1 MKTTQELIELIS
13 LKKIKKNLFEV
24 KSSFMGSPNVF
35 GGQVVSQALHAAY
48 QTVPE
53 DRFCH
58 SLHSYFILPGH
69 LEKPILFDVANLR
82 DGGSFSTRVVTAK
95 QDNVPIF
102 VMACSF
108 QLQQEGYE
116 HQEEM
121 PNVTPPEELMSWND
135 VAEQF
140 GSVLPKSIMRFVLA
154 ERPLDFKP
162 VEFVNPFEKKDYP
175 NFSNVWL
182 TFNDVPEDLSLP
194 ILQQLI
200 AYSSDYNLLSTAIK
214 PHASK
219 AHFGNTQMAS
229 LDHSI
234 WFHRT
239 PNLKDWILVNVDSP
253 SANAT
258 RGFTRGNLFNR
269 SGELICSVAQEG
281 LIRPIVKEKE

>member
-13 LKKIKKNLFEV
+13 LKKLEENLFEG

-48 QTVPE
+48 QTVPS

-69 LEKPILFDVANLR
+69 LEKPIYFEVANLR

-95 QDNVPIF
+95 QD
-102 VMACSF
+102 
-108 QLQQEGYE
+108 GYE
-116 HQEEM
+116 HQEKM
-121 PNVTPPEELMSWND
+121 PVVTPPEELMSWND

-182 TFNDVPEDLSLP
+182 TFNDVPEDLPLP
-194 ILQQLI
+194 IIQQLI

-234 WFHRT
+234 WFHRE
-239 PNLKDWILVNVDSP
+239 PNLHDWILVNVESP
-253 SANAT
+253 SANDT

>member
-1 MKTTQELIELIS
+1 MKTTQELIDLIT
-13 LKKIKKNLFEV
+13 LKKLEDNLFEG

-48 QTVPE
+48 QTVPS

-58 SLHSYFILPGH
+58 SLHSYFILPGD
-69 LEKPILFDVANLR
+69 LEQPIQYDVANLR

-95 QDNVPIF
+95 QNNVPIF
-102 VMACSF
+102 VMASSF
-108 QLQQEGYE
+108 QLKQEGYE
-116 HQEEM
+116 HQEKM
-121 PNVTPPEELMSWND
+121 PIVTPPEELMSWND

-140 GSVLPKSIMRFVLA
+140 GSVLPKSIMRFVSA

-162 VEFVNPFEKKDYP
+162 VEFVNPFEKKDYE

-182 TFNDVPEDLSLP
+182 TFNEVPDNLPLP
-194 ILQQLI
+194 IIHQLI

-239 PNLKDWILVNVDSP
+239 PNLHDWILVNVESP
-253 SANAT
+253 SANDT

-269 SGELICSVAQEG
+269 SGEMICSVAQEG
-281 LIRPIVKEKE
+281 LIRPIEK

>member
-13 LKKIKKNLFEV
+13 LKKLETNLFEG

-48 QTVPE
+48 QTVPS

-58 SLHSYFILPGH
+58 SLHSYFILPGD
-69 LEKPILFDVANLR
+69 LEKLIYFEVANLR

-102 VMACSF
+102 VMTCSF
-108 QLQQEGYE
+108 QLKQEGYE
-116 HQEEM
+116 HQDEM
-121 PNVTPPEELMSWND
+121 PVVTPPEELMSWND

-140 GSVLPKSIMRFVLA
+140 GSILPKSIMRFVLA

-162 VEFVNPFEKKDYP
+162 VELMNPFEKKDYP
-175 NFSNVWL
+175 NKSNVWL
-182 TFNDVPEDLSLP
+182 TFNDVPDNLPLP
-194 ILQQLI
+194 IVHQLM

-234 WFHRT
+234 WFHRE
-239 PNLKDWILVNVDSP
+239 PNLQDWILVNVTSP
-253 SANAT
+253 SAVDT

-281 LIRPIVKEKE
+281 LMRPIIKDK

>member
-1 MKTTQELIELIS
+1 M
-13 LKKIKKNLFEV
+13 
-24 KSSFMGSPNVF
+24 P
-35 GGQVVSQALHAAY
+35 
-48 QTVPE
+48 
-53 DRFCH
+53 
-58 SLHSYFILPGH
+58 
-69 LEKPILFDVANLR
+69 
-82 DGGSFSTRVVTAK
+82 VVT
-95 QDNVPIF
+95 
-102 VMACSF
+102 
-108 QLQQEGYE
+108 L
-116 HQEEM
+116 
-121 PNVTPPEELMSWND
+121 PEELMSWND

-182 TFNDVPEDLSLP
+182 TFNDVPKDLPLP
-194 ILQQLI
+194 IIQQLI

-234 WFHRT
+234 WFHRE
-239 PNLKDWILVNVDSP
+239 PNLHDWILVNVESP
-253 SANAT
+253 SANDT

-281 LIRPIVKEKE
+281 LIRPIIKDK

>member
-1 MKTTQELIELIS
+1 M
-13 LKKIKKNLFEV
+13 
-24 KSSFMGSPNVF
+24 
-35 GGQVVSQALHAAY
+35 
-48 QTVPE
+48 
-53 DRFCH
+53 
-58 SLHSYFILPGH
+58 PGH
-69 LEKPILFDVANLR
+69 LEKPIYFEVVNLR
-82 DGGSFSTRVVTAK
+82 DGGSFGTRVVTAK
-95 QDNVPIF
+95 QDSVPIF

-108 QLQQEGYE
+108 QLKQEGYE
-116 HQEEM
+116 HQEKM
-121 PNVTPPEELMSWND
+121 PVVTPPEELMSWND

-182 TFNDVPEDLSLP
+182 AFNDVPEDLPLP
-194 ILQQLI
+194 IIQQLI

-234 WFHRT
+234 WFHRE
-239 PNLKDWILVNVDSP
+239 PNLHDWILVNVESP
-253 SANAT
+253 SANDT

-281 LIRPIVKEKE
+281 LIRPIIKNK

>member
-1 MKTTQELIELIS
+1 MKTTQELIDLIT
-13 LKKIKKNLFEV
+13 LRKLEENLFEGE
-24 KSSFMGSPNVF
+24 SSFMGSPNVF

-48 QTVPE
+48 QTVPT

-58 SLHSYFILPGH
+58 SLHSYFILPGD
-69 LEKPILFDVANLR
+69 LEQPILYDVANLR

-95 QDNVPIF
+95 QNNVPIF
-102 VMACSF
+102 VMAASF
-108 QLQQEGYE
+108 QLKQEGYE
-116 HQEEM
+116 HQEKM
-121 PNVTPPEELMSWND
+121 PIVTPPEELMSWND

-162 VEFVNPFEKKDYP
+162 VEFVNPFEKKDYE
-175 NFSNVWL
+175 NFSNVCL
-182 TFNDVPEDLSLP
+182 TFNYVPDNLPLP
-194 ILQQLI
+194 IIQQLI

-239 PNLKDWILVNVDSP
+239 LNLYDWILVNVESP
-253 SANAT
+253 SANDT
-258 RGFTRGNLFNR
+258 RGFTRGTFCNR
-269 SGELICSVAQEG
+269 SAEMICSVAQEG
-281 LIRPIVKEKE
+281 LIRPIVK

>member
-1 MKTTQELIELIS
+1 MKTTQELIDLIT
-13 LKKIKKNLFEV
+13 LKKLEDNLFEG

-48 QTVPE
+48 QTVPS

-58 SLHSYFILPGH
+58 SLHSYFILPGD
-69 LEKPILFDVANLR
+69 LEQPIQYDVANLR

-95 QDNVPIF
+95 QNNVPIF
-102 VMACSF
+102 VMASSF
-108 QLQQEGYE
+108 QLKQEGYE
-116 HQEEM
+116 HQEKM
-121 PNVTPPEELMSWND
+121 PIVTPPEELMSWND

-140 GSVLPKSIMRFVLA
+140 GSVLPKSIMRFVSA

-162 VEFVNPFEKKDYP
+162 VEFVNPFEKKDYE

-182 TFNDVPEDLSLP
+182 TFNEVPENLPLP
-194 ILQQLI
+194 IIHQLI

-239 PNLKDWILVNVDSP
+239 PNLHDWILVNVESP
-253 SANAT
+253 SANDT

-269 SGELICSVAQEG
+269 SGEMICSVAQEG
-281 LIRPIVKEKE
+281 LIRPIEK

>member
-1 MKTTQELIELIS
+1 MKTTQELIDLIT
-13 LKKIKKNLFEV
+13 LRKLEENLFEGE
-24 KSSFMGSPNVF
+24 SSFMGSPNVF

-48 QTVPE
+48 QTVPT

-58 SLHSYFILPGH
+58 SLHSYFILPGD
-69 LEKPILFDVANLR
+69 LEQPILYDVANLR

-95 QDNVPIF
+95 QNNVPIF
-102 VMACSF
+102 VMAASF
-108 QLQQEGYE
+108 QLKQEGYE
-116 HQEEM
+116 HQEKM
-121 PNVTPPEELMSWND
+121 PIVTPPEELMSWND

-162 VEFVNPFEKKDYP
+162 VEFVNPFEKKDYE

-182 TFNDVPEDLSLP
+182 TFNDVPDNLPLP
-194 ILQQLI
+194 IIQQLI

-239 PNLKDWILVNVDSP
+239 PNLHDWILVNVESP
-253 SANAT
+253 SANDT

-269 SGELICSVAQEG
+269 CGEMICSVAQEG
-281 LIRPIVKEKE
+281 LIRPIVK

>member
-1 MKTTQELIELIS
+1 MKTTQELIDLIT
-13 LKKIKKNLFEV
+13 LKKLEDNLFEG

-48 QTVPE
+48 QTVPS

-58 SLHSYFILPGH
+58 SLHSYFILPGD
-69 LEKPILFDVANLR
+69 LEQPIQYDVANLR

-95 QDNVPIF
+95 QNNVPIF
-102 VMACSF
+102 VMASSF
-108 QLQQEGYE
+108 QLKQEGYE
-116 HQEEM
+116 HQEKM
-121 PNVTPPEELMSWND
+121 PIVTPPEELMSWND

-140 GSVLPKSIMRFVLA
+140 GSVLPKSIMRFVSA

-162 VEFVNPFEKKDYP
+162 VEFVNPFEKKDYE

-182 TFNDVPEDLSLP
+182 TFNEVPENLPLP
-194 ILQQLI
+194 IIHQLI

-239 PNLKDWILVNVDSP
+239 PNLHDWILVNVESP
-253 SANAT
+253 SANDT

-269 SGELICSVAQEG
+269 YGEMICSVAQEG
-281 LIRPIVKEKE
+281 LIRPIEK

>member
-1 MKTTQELIELIS
+1 MKTTQELIDLIT
-13 LKKIKKNLFEV
+13 LKKLEDNLFEG

-48 QTVPE
+48 QTVPS

-58 SLHSYFILPGH
+58 SLHSYFILPGD
-69 LEKPILFDVANLR
+69 LEQPIQYDVANLR

-95 QDNVPIF
+95 QNNVPIF
-102 VMACSF
+102 VMASSF
-108 QLQQEGYE
+108 QLKQEGYE
-116 HQEEM
+116 HQEKM
-121 PNVTPPEELMSWND
+121 PIVTPPEELMSWND

-140 GSVLPKSIMRFVLA
+140 GSVLPKSIMRFVSA
-154 ERPLDFKP
+154 ERPLDFNP
-162 VEFVNPFEKKDYP
+162 VEFVNPFEKKDYE

-182 TFNDVPEDLSLP
+182 TFNEVPENLPLP
-194 ILQQLI
+194 IIHQLI

-239 PNLKDWILVNVDSP
+239 PNLHDWILVNVESP
-253 SANAT
+253 SANDT

-269 SGELICSVAQEG
+269 SGEMICSVAQEG
-281 LIRPIVKEKE
+281 LIRPIEK

>member
-1 MKTTQELIELIS
+1 MKTTQELIDLIT
-13 LKKIKKNLFEV
+13 LKKLEDNLFEG

-48 QTVPE
+48 QTVPS

-58 SLHSYFILPGH
+58 SLHSYFILPGD
-69 LEKPILFDVANLR
+69 LEQPIQYDVANLR

-95 QDNVPIF
+95 QNNVPIF
-102 VMACSF
+102 VMASSF
-108 QLQQEGYE
+108 QLKQEGYE
-116 HQEEM
+116 HQEKM
-121 PNVTPPEELMSWND
+121 PIVTPPEELMSWND

-162 VEFVNPFEKKDYP
+162 VEFVNPFEKKDYE

-182 TFNDVPEDLSLP
+182 TFNEVPENLPLP
-194 ILQQLI
+194 IIHQLI

-239 PNLKDWILVNVDSP
+239 PNLHDWILVNVESP
-253 SANAT
+253 SANDT

-281 LIRPIVKEKE
+281 LIRPIIKDK